1 MTGRDIWHSDGS
13 LDGVVPLTHEAW
25 TAAARAATDA
35 GMTVSAW
42 LSQLIK
48 YAGSMEE
55 LRRHDSN
62 LGAFTKTANPPFA
75 LAPGAG
81 LTADISVPFDAVQ
94 SSRAGTESADDEQA
108 IEACLRAYAETG
120 KFPPVTVRR
129 VRLAGGNS
137 APLEVFAGEQRW
149 RAARRAKLSN
159 LPVRI
164 QDCSEADALVLFL
177 REARKH
183 RNLPPMAEARCY
195 LRLMRGFDIA
205 AATVA
210 QAVDQP
216 LEHVVEMLSLLSL
229 PRAVQKMVEDGVLTR
244 LHAQALIAAD
254 DPEAIAWEIAGRGL
268 DIYQTE
274 LLVRNAAKRN
284 R

>member
-1 MTGRDIWHSDGS
+1 MTGRNTWQPNGS

-25 TAAARAATDA
+25 TAAARAATGA
-35 GMTVSAW
+35 GMTVGAW

-55 LRRHDSN
+55 MRRRGSD
-62 LGAFTKTANPPFA
+62 LGTLATISSQPAA

-81 LTADISVPFDAVQ
+81 LTAEISVPIDAVRP
-94 SSRAGTESADDEQA
+94 SRPGNESADDEQA

-120 KFPPVTVRR
+120 KFPPVAVRR
-129 VRLAGGNS
+129 VRPGSGDS
-137 APLEVFAGEQRW
+137 AALEVVADEQRW
-149 RAARRAKLSN
+149 RAARRSELTT

-183 RNLPPMAEARCY
+183 RNLPPMTEARCY
-195 LRLMRGFDIA
+195 LRLMRGFDLPA
-205 AATVA
+205 VTVA

-216 LEHVVEMLSLLSL
+216 LEHVVEMLALLSL
-229 PRAVQKMVEDGVLTR
+229 PRAVQKMVEDGTLTR

-254 DPEAIAWEIAGRGL
+254 DPEAIAWEIAGRRL

-274 LLVRNAAKRN
+274 QLVRTAAKRN